1 MILYYYLAAILL
13 TLGLLGL
20 LIKKDLVSI
29 LLAMEVILAA
39 VSIFYGLFSKSV
51 GNSSL
56 DPQLQVL
63 FIIIIAAAEAGVGL
77 TLIIQLMKKNNSVYV
92 CDIVENSEP

>member
-1 MILYYYLAAILL
+1 MILYYYLSAILL
-13 TLGLLGL
+13 TLGLIGL
-20 LIKKDLVSI
+20 LIKKDLVSM
-29 LLAMEVILAA
+29 LLSIEVILASI
-39 VSIFYGLFSKSV
+39 SIFYGLFSKAV

-77 TLIIQLMKKNNSVYV
+77 TLVIQLMKKNNSVYV
-92 CDIVENSEP
+92 IDIVENSES